1 MELEINRE
9 DLIDDD
15 IAREILPTSEDFT
28 IFAAPVQSRINSLG
42 EGDIIIY
49 GHQRHLIHRV
59 ELHHVGTEDY
69 KQYYCK
75 TLPD

>member
-28 IFAAPVQSRINSLG
+28 IFASPIQSRLNSLG

-59 ELHHVGTEDY
+59 ELHHVGTKDY